1 MRVVILFFLASTLL
15 LNCKNE
21 ASNTANNADSTNAP
35 GAGTIPGLA
44 VAVDSNFMHLD
55 ALGFQSMLQTKP
67 NTAIFDLR
75 SAEDFSKGHID
86 NAINRP
92 YVDNIEFFTY
102 FNELGASQPI
112 ALYDNNGYISNIV
125 GAILAPT
132 HDYVYILKGGIYSW
146 YEAQIPVVTF

>member
-21 ASNTANNADSTNAP
+21 ASNTANNADSTNAGT
-35 GAGTIPGLA
+35 GAMPGLA

-55 ALGFQSMLQTKP
+55 ALGFQEIIQKKP

-132 HDYVYILKGGIYSW
+132 HDYVYVLKGGIYSW